1 MVPRRMTGSL
11 EAGPRLFNPEM
22 AEAIARALENRQKTR
37 NTKMSN
43 LKFQG
48 RAALTNT
55 VVEFQVPQEMVGDEE
70 AWAIVDAQ
78 QMPDDTTRFRLHR
91 ATSRSRWHH
100 GYQGR
105 TMARLVIP
113 HHRFPGLDAMDRFG
127 NSPAAFEFNEDR
139 DTLFA
144 FVRAEDANDLRRV
157 DRRKGSTAPAAP
169 VDLAALSAAVR
180 AINEAVAADPDLSL
194 SLVDGRV
201 RLALIKELG

>member
-1 MVPRRMTGSL
+1 MKLARPWRGRPPTAM
-11 EAGPRLFNPEM
+11 EAAFIE
-22 AEAIARALENRQKTR
+22 AEKTR
-37 NTKMSN
+37 KTKMTDN

-55 VVEFQVPQEMVGDEE
+55 VVEFQVPQEMVADEQPWIVAAAE
-70 AWAIVDAQ
+70 AEPNRI
-78 QMPDDTTRFRLHR
+78 RFVLARER
-91 ATSRSRWHH
+91 GRNRWHH

-105 TMARLVIP
+105 NMARLVIP
-113 HHRFPGLDAMDRFG
+113 HRALDGLSALPRFG
-127 NSPAAFEFNEDR
+127 NSPAEYEFSTDR
-139 DTLFA
+139 ERITVTVA
-144 FVRAEDANDLRRV
+144 TADANKLRKV
-157 DRRKGSTAPAAP
+157 DRARGSTTPAAP